1 MALNKFEKKQLA
13 QINRINEGL
22 GSSVL
27 NLLFRGKFKKQLKKA
42 AKTLDENPEL
52 KSLLAD
58 FYRNAE
64 NIEDEIKRA
73 AAEEKALYRANRK
86 KSKK

>member
-1 MALNKFEKKQLA
+1 MKPNKIEKKQLD
-13 QINRINEGL
+13 QINQLDEGL

-42 AKTLDENPEL
+42 AKTLDEKPEL

-64 NIEDEIKRA
+64 NIEDTIKRYQK
-73 AAEEKALYRANRK
+73 EEIALAKANRK
-86 KSKK
+86 K